1 MPFRIF
7 VLDVMLYRFQMYVL
21 YFQDVI
27 YNNILLVLEILLDN
41 MDYGLNHV
49 WEVGLWYCWI
59 IIKVVDYTVNLDR
72 QVFP

>member
-49 WEVGLWYCWI
+49 WEVGL
-59 IIKVVDYTVNLDR
+59 
-72 QVFP
+72 